1 MLNLIVKYKPE
12 GEMVILGDE
21 VYKNVENVYIT
32 ATDNDVHLDF
42 HYTKPCGVYRME
54 VDVKRVSE
62 IDLDNDTIKH
72 YIPKKLQYNEFRY

>member
-1 MLNLIVKYKPE
+1 MLNLIVKYERE

-21 VYKNVENVYIT
+21 VYKGVENLYIT
-32 ATDNDVHLDF
+32 PTDNEVRLDF
-42 HYTKPCGVYRME
+42 YFKKTCGTYRME

-62 IDLDNDTIKH
+62 IDLDKDTIKH